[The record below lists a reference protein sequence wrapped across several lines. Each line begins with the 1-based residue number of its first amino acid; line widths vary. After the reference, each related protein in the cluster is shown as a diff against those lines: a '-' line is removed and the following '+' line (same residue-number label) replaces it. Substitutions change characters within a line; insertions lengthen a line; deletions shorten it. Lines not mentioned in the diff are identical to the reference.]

1 MRILIIDDE
10 LLIVKA
16 ISVVL
21 ERAGHKIVGAGAAVP
36 RALELIDTV
45 EADLALVDF
54 NLQGVRAEPVVER
67 LRERGIFTIIMSG
80 YTTDQ
85 LPEGMRSVRFISKPI
100 ALDDLLKEIGNVHT

>member
-21 ERAGHKIVGAGAAVP
+21 KNAGHQIVGVAATVP
-36 RALELIDTV
+36 SAIELIDTV

-54 NLQGVRAEPVVER
+54 NLQGVISEPVVER
-67 LRERGIFTIIMSG
+67 LRERGLSTIITSG

-85 LPEGMRSVRFISKPI
+85 LPQGMRSARFLSKPI
-100 ALDDLLKEIGNVHT
+100 APDDLLKEIGNVHA